1 MIRKFVNSKFKKDL
15 SFSYIAQA
23 LTIIFGFAQL
33 FLINKYFGVNVY
45 GQLAIIIS
53 TAGIFSSLLTAR
65 SSEAVTRFFK
75 REELNKKFENAK
87 FVLFVGL
94 GIDFITAILLVMLI
108 YSLSHF
114 IADTFLKDDTLS
126 HEIIIYSLITFITF
140 LKGSIMGYMQSKG
153 MFVQINIINIIE
165 SAAKIL
171 FLVLFILI
179 LNKLFLIDIIYV
191 FLISSIV
198 SFLYTIS
205 IFLKSYIVE
214 YKSVLL
220 KFNKPL
226 LKEYWSFNIKTF
238 LSSSLKAGNENIDN
252 MLIAYFL
259 NAQIVGIYQ
268 IIKKILL
275 PISILSIPFSMLIYP
290 RLIYFFETDQKEKFK
305 NIIIKIS
312 TYILLIGILYSL
324 FAHVFLDDIF
334 DLMVVEFNETYSYY
348 YILIAVT
355 SIITSSLL
363 WWVRIFSNT
372 VNPNYSLYMNLFAT
386 FYQLTITIYMTK
398 IFGLEGLLISFMIM
412 NMLIFVYWI
421 KKGQEYAYIQKD
433 I

>member
-1 MIRKFVNSKFKKDL
+1 MIRKLVNSKFKKDL
-15 SFSYIAQA
+15 SFSYITQV

-65 SSEAVTRFFK
+65 SSEAVTKFFK

-114 IADTFLKDDTLS
+114 IADTFLKDNTLS
-126 HEIIIYSLITFITF
+126 HEIIIYSFITFITF

-171 FLVLFILI
+171 FLVLFIFI

-214 YKSVLL
+214 YKNVLL

-226 LKEYWSFNIKTF
+226 LKEYWNFNIKTF

-259 NAQIVGIYQ
+259 NAHIVGIYQ
-268 IIKKILL
+268 IIKKIVL
-275 PISILSIPFSMLIYP
+275 PISMLSMPFSMLIYP
-290 RLIYFFETDQKEKFK
+290 RLIHFFETDQKEKFK

-324 FAHVFLDDIF
+324 FAYVFLDNIF

-348 YILIAVT
+348 YMLIALT
-355 SIITSSLL
+355 SIFTSSLL

-386 FYQLTITIYMTK
+386 FYQLTITIYMSK
-398 IFGLEGLLISFMIM
+398 LFGLEGLLISFMIM
-412 NMLIFVYWI
+412 YMLTFIYWI
-421 KKGQEYAYIQKD
+421 KKGCEYVYIQKD

>member
-15 SFSYIAQA
+15 SFSYITQA

-114 IADTFLKDDTLS
+114 IADTFLKDNTLS
-126 HEIIIYSLITFITF
+126 HEIIIYSFITFITF

-171 FLVLFILI
+171 FLVLFIFI

-275 PISILSIPFSMLIYP
+275 PISMLSMPFSMLIYP
-290 RLIYFFETDQKEKFK
+290 RLIHFFETEQKEKFK

-324 FAHVFLDDIF
+324 FAYVLLDNIF
-334 DLMVVEFNETYSYY
+334 ALMVVEFNETYSYY

-372 VNPNYSLYMNLFAT
+372 VNPSYSLYMNLFAT

-398 IFGLEGLLISFMIM
+398 IFALEGLLISFMIM
-412 NMLIFVYWI
+412 NILIFIYWI
-421 KKGQEYAYIQKD
+421 KKGQEYVYIQKD

>member
-1 MIRKFVNSKFKKDL
+1 MIKKLLNSKFKKDV
-15 SFSYIAQA
+15 SFSYITQG
-23 LTIIFGFAQL
+23 LTMIFGFVQL
-33 FLINKYFGVNVY
+33 FLINKYFGVSIY
-45 GQLAIIIS
+45 GQLVIIIS

-87 FVLFVGL
+87 FVLFVGF
-94 GIDFITAILLVMLI
+94 GVDFITAILLVILI

-114 IADTFLKDDTLS
+114 IADSFLKDNTLS
-126 HEIIIYSLITFITF
+126 HEIIIYSFITFITF
-140 LKGSIMGYMQSKG
+140 LKGSIMGYMQSKE

-171 FLVLFILI
+171 FLVLLIFIL
-179 LNKLFLIDIIYV
+179 NRLFLIDIIYV
-191 FLISSIV
+191 FLVSSVV
-198 SFLYTIS
+198 SFLYTIF
-205 IFLKSYIVE
+205 IFLKSYMVE
-214 YKSVLL
+214 YKNVLL
-220 KFNKPL
+220 QFNKSI
-226 LKEYWSFNIKTF
+226 LKEYWNFNIKTF

-259 NAQIVGIYQ
+259 NAHIVGIYQ

-275 PISILSIPFSMLIYP
+275 PISMLSIPFSVLIYP
-290 RLIYFFETDQKEKFK
+290 RLIHFFETDQKEKFK
-305 NIIIKIS
+305 NIIINIS
-312 TYILLIGILYSL
+312 TYILLIGIFYSL
-324 FAHVFLDDIF
+324 FAYVFLDDIF
-334 DLMVVEFNETYSYY
+334 DLMVVEFNETYFYY
-348 YILIAVT
+348 YILIALT

-421 KKGQEYAYIQKD
+421 KKGQEYVYIQKD

>member
-1 MIRKFVNSKFKKDL
+1 
-15 SFSYIAQA
+15 
-23 LTIIFGFAQL
+23 
-33 FLINKYFGVNVY
+33 
-45 GQLAIIIS
+45 
-53 TAGIFSSLLTAR
+53 
-65 SSEAVTRFFK
+65 
-75 REELNKKFENAK
+75 
-87 FVLFVGL
+87 
-94 GIDFITAILLVMLI
+94 
-108 YSLSHF
+108 
-114 IADTFLKDDTLS
+114 
-126 HEIIIYSLITFITF
+126 
-140 LKGSIMGYMQSKG
+140 
-153 MFVQINIINIIE
+153 
-165 SAAKIL
+165 
-171 FLVLFILI
+171 
-179 LNKLFLIDIIYV
+179 
-191 FLISSIV
+191 
-198 SFLYTIS
+198 
-205 IFLKSYIVE
+205 
-214 YKSVLL
+214 
-220 KFNKPL
+220 
-226 LKEYWSFNIKTF
+226 
-238 LSSSLKAGNENIDN
+238 
-252 MLIAYFL
+252 
-259 NAQIVGIYQ
+259 
-268 IIKKILL
+268 
-275 PISILSIPFSMLIYP
+275 MLIYP

-421 KKGQEYAYIQKD
+421 KKGQEYVYIQKD